1 MCPLAFSAGGGD
13 PDGPGPGGGVG
24 EPACGGKGGGREE
37 EEEDEEEEEEED
49 EDEDEEEDEDED
61 EEEDE
66 EEERHH
72 SPVPVCACGPGN
84 RRRPGLAPKRGSVT
98 RSGACVLCRGP
109 ADRTGRGK
117 DGASRTEHCSPVVE
131 TGVCPTGRGFGSRC
145 DVRKQWPLKR
155 AHAGAAAVQRE
166 ISSGSSCPSRPSKKA
181 TDRQVAPDSQPTVQ
195 RAGRGIEAPRG
206 TSRDSLPDGGAPILG
221 RSFSA
226 PQPGRAVRA
235 AGGPGGWSTRQ
246 GPRHRAGPAAD
257 SRGVR
262 SGRPA
267 GRAAGRPGRAPAT
280 APARRQRAGACVPGG
295 RPAGRLVDPE
305 GPPPPP
311 GPGGREPGRPAGRPA
326 PPGKKGRAQGPR
338 RRPRAVLPL
347 PAGRDGTEGRDTRA
361 DARVGGDW
369 LAPPAPRP
377 RASPP
382 GEGTAG
388 PPCDG
393 PGLPSAPRL
402 SPRPPAQPAGEDP
415 RRGSGGRGAA
425 PRGREAP
432 PGAAPLLSSPPT
444 SAPARSAEDGGPP
457 PPPTGARGRGHAAA
471 RPRRGGAPAEGR
483 ERERAGRPPFR
494 PRPGSRDGGLSAP
507 DPGPDARRGRA
518 APRPPRGGERGR
530 RPAGGDGGGPAIRG
544 RPRLPRRC
552 RIVPPGRDS
561 DLEAFSHNPTDG
573 SFAPLAPQPSTY
585 TKCLNLRFL
594 SY

>member
-37 EEEDEEEEEEED
+37 EEEDEEEE
-49 EDEDEEEDEDED
+49 EEEDEDED

-166 ISSGSSCPSRPSKKA
+166 ISSGSSCPSN
-181 TDRQVAPDSQPTVQ
+181 
-195 RAGRGIEAPRG
+195 
-206 TSRDSLPDGGAPILG
+206 
-221 RSFSA
+221 
-226 PQPGRAVRA
+226 
-235 AGGPGGWSTRQ
+235 
-246 GPRHRAGPAAD
+246 

-280 APARRQRAGACVPGG
+280 APARRQTAGACGPGG
-295 RPAGRLVDPE
+295 RRAGRLVDPA
-305 GPPPPP
+305 GPPPPRR
-311 GPGGREPGRPAGRPA
+311 PGGREPGRAFRAAGRP
-326 PPGKKGRAQGPR
+326 GGWSTRKGPR
-338 RRPRAVLPL
+338 HLPG
-347 PAGRDGTEGRDTRA
+347 PAAESRAGRLVDPPRRGRRGERKGHA
-361 DARVGGDW
+361 DARVPSSLSPPAGTGQRDGTRARTRASAATGSRRRPPGPARPPRARGPRGRPATAPDSRPRHASPPVPRPSPRARTRGGEAEEGARHPEAGRRRQGRPPSSP
-369 LAPPAPRP
+369 LLPRRPPPAPRRTAVPP
-377 RASPP
+377 RPRP
-382 GEGTAG
+382 
-388 PPCDG
+388 G
-393 PGLPSAPRL
+393 PGAEDTP
-402 SPRPPAQPAGEDP
+402 PPARGEAEPP
-415 RRGSGGRGAA
+415 RR
-425 PRGREAP
+425 E
-432 PGAAPLLSSPPT
+432 
-444 SAPARSAEDGGPP
+444 E
-457 PPPTGARGRGHAAA
+457 
-471 RPRRGGAPAEGR
+471 R
-483 ERERAGRPPFR
+483 ERERATPARPERQTLVGRPPFR